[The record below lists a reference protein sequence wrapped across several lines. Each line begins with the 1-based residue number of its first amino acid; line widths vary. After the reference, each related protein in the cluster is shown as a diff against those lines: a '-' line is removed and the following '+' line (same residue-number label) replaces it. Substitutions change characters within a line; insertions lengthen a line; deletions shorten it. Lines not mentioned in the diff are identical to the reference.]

1 MDKFLALTEE
11 KRTAILN
18 AALQCFGKFG
28 YEKASINDIAVAAH
42 ISKASVFGYEKASIN
57 DIAVAAHISKASVFQ
72 YFGSKKQL
80 YIYLL
85 EYCKKII
92 EGIFDK
98 EALDSQTDLFD
109 RIMTSSKIEM
119 ESFKTQP
126 FILQFISSVW
136 EETSPDVLDSL
147 VILTEETC
155 KFRNDMILRED
166 DALKFKNPEDAG
178 PVFQMLLLM
187 AEGYAARYR
196 GADTFDFDTV
206 MDDFQKNIAILRK
219 NFYKEEY
226 LK

>member
-1 MDKFLALTEE
+1 MDKFLSLTEE

-18 AALQCFGKFG
+18 AALQCFGK
-28 YEKASINDIAVAAH
+28 
-42 ISKASVFGYEKASIN
+42 FGYEKASIN

-98 EALDSQTDLFD
+98 EALNSQTDLFD
-109 RIMTSSKIEM
+109 RILASSRMEM
-119 ESFKTQP
+119 ESFQNQP
-126 FILQFISSVW
+126 FILQFITSVW
-136 EETSPDVLDSL
+136 EETSPEVADAL
-147 VILTEETC
+147 VILTEEVC
-155 KFRNDMILRED
+155 KFRNDMVLRED
-166 DALKFKNPEDAG
+166 DALKFKNPEDAQ

-196 GADTFDFDTV
+196 GAAAFDFQAV
-206 MDDFQKNIAILRK
+206 MEDFEENIAILRK

-226 LK
+226 QK

>member
-18 AALQCFGKFG
+18 AALQCFGK
-28 YEKASINDIAVAAH
+28 
-42 ISKASVFGYEKASIN
+42 FGYEKASIN

-98 EALDSQTDLFD
+98 EALNSQTDLFD
-109 RIMTSSKIEM
+109 RILASSRMEM
-119 ESFKTQP
+119 ESFQNQP
-126 FILQFISSVW
+126 FILQFITSVW
-136 EETSPDVLDSL
+136 EETSPEVADAL
-147 VILTEETC
+147 VILTEEVC
-155 KFRNDMILRED
+155 KFRNDMVLRED
-166 DALKFKNPEDAG
+166 DALKFKNPEDAQ

-187 AEGYAARYR
+187 GEGYAARYR
-196 GADTFDFDTV
+196 GASAFDFETV
-206 MDDFQKNIAILRK
+206 MNDFEKNIAILRK

-226 LK
+226 QK

>member
-18 AALQCFGKFG
+18 AALQCFGK
-28 YEKASINDIAVAAH
+28 
-42 ISKASVFGYEKASIN
+42 FGYEKASIN

-98 EALDSQTDLFD
+98 EALNSQTDLFD
-109 RIMTSSKIEM
+109 RILASSRMEM
-119 ESFKTQP
+119 ESFQNQP
-126 FILQFISSVW
+126 FILQFITSVW
-136 EETSPDVLDSL
+136 EETSPEVADAL
-147 VILTEETC
+147 VILTEEVC
-155 KFRNDMILRED
+155 KFRNDMVLRED
-166 DALKFKNPEDAG
+166 DALKFKNPEDAQ

-196 GADTFDFDTV
+196 GAAAFDFQAV
-206 MDDFQKNIAILRK
+206 RENFEENIAILRK

-226 LK
+226 QK

>member
-18 AALQCFGKFG
+18 AALQCFGK
-28 YEKASINDIAVAAH
+28 
-42 ISKASVFGYEKASIN
+42 FGYEKASIN

-98 EALDSQTDLFD
+98 EALNSQTDLFD
-109 RIMTSSKIEM
+109 RILASSRMEM
-119 ESFKTQP
+119 ESFQNQP
-126 FILQFISSVW
+126 FILQFITSVW
-136 EETSPDVLDSL
+136 EETSPEVADAL
-147 VILTEETC
+147 VILTEEVC
-155 KFRNDMILRED
+155 KFRNDMVLRED
-166 DALKFKNPEDAG
+166 DALKFKNPEDAQ
-178 PVFQMLLLM
+178 PVYNMLLVM

-196 GADTFDFDTV
+196 NAAVFDFETV
-206 MDDFQKNIAILRK
+206 MNEFEKTISILKN

>member
-11 KRTAILN
+11 KRLTILN
-18 AALQCFGKFG
+18 AAFQCFGK
-28 YEKASINDIAVAAH
+28 
-42 ISKASVFGYEKASIN
+42 FGYEKASIN

-98 EALDSQTDLFD
+98 EALNSQTDLFD
-109 RIMTSSKIEM
+109 RILASSRMEM
-119 ESFKTQP
+119 ESFQNQP
-126 FILQFISSVW
+126 FILQFITSVW
-136 EETSPDVLDSL
+136 EETSPEVADAL
-147 VILTEETC
+147 VILTEEAC
-155 KFRNDMILRED
+155 SFRNDMVLREE
-166 DALKFKNPEDAG
+166 DALKFKNPEDAQ
-178 PVFQMLLLM
+178 PVYNMLLVM

-196 GADTFDFDTV
+196 NAAVFDFETV
-206 MDDFQKNIAILRK
+206 MNEFEKTISILKN

>member
-18 AALQCFGKFG
+18 AALQCFGK
-28 YEKASINDIAVAAH
+28 
-42 ISKASVFGYEKASIN
+42 FGYEKASIN

-98 EALDSQTDLFD
+98 EALNSQTDLFD
-109 RIMTSSKIEM
+109 RILASSRMEM
-119 ESFKTQP
+119 ESFQNQP
-126 FILQFISSVW
+126 FILQFITSVW
-136 EETSPDVLDSL
+136 EETSPEVADAL
-147 VILTEETC
+147 VILTEEVC
-155 KFRNDMILRED
+155 KFRNDMVLRED
-166 DALKFKNPEDAG
+166 DALKFKNPEDAQ

-196 GADTFDFDTV
+196 EAAAFDFQAV
-206 MDDFQKNIAILRK
+206 MEDFEENIAILRK

-226 LK
+226 QK

>member
-18 AALQCFGKFG
+18 AALQCFGK
-28 YEKASINDIAVAAH
+28 
-42 ISKASVFGYEKASIN
+42 FGYEKASIN

-98 EALDSQTDLFD
+98 ESLNSQTDLFD
-109 RIMTSSKIEM
+109 RILASSRMEM
-119 ESFKTQP
+119 ESFQNQP
-126 FILQFISSVW
+126 FILQFITSVW
-136 EETSPDVLDSL
+136 EETSPEVADAL
-147 VILTEETC
+147 VILTEEVC
-155 KFRNDMILRED
+155 KFRNDMVLRED
-166 DALKFKNPEDAG
+166 DALKFKNPEDAQ

-196 GADTFDFDTV
+196 GADTFDFDTA

-226 LK
+226 QK

>member
-42 ISKASVFGYEKASIN
+42 ISKASVF
-57 DIAVAAHISKASVFQ
+57 Q
-72 YFGSKKQL
+72 YFGSKK

-98 EALDSQTDLFD
+98 EALNSQTDLFD
-109 RIMTSSKIEM
+109 RILASSRMEM
-119 ESFKTQP
+119 ESFQNQP
-126 FILQFISSVW
+126 FILQFITSVW
-136 EETSPDVLDSL
+136 EETSPEVADAL
-147 VILTEETC
+147 VILTEEVC
-155 KFRNDMILRED
+155 KFRNDMVLRED
-166 DALKFKNPEDAG
+166 DALKFKNPEDAQ

-196 GADTFDFDTV
+196 GAAAFDFQAV
-206 MDDFQKNIAILRK
+206 MENFEENIAILRK

-226 LK
+226 QK

>member
-42 ISKASVFGYEKASIN
+42 ISKASVF
-57 DIAVAAHISKASVFQ
+57 Q
-72 YFGSKKQL
+72 YFGSKK
-80 YIYLL
+80 
-85 EYCKKII
+85 KKII

-98 EALDSQTDLFD
+98 EALNSQTDLFD
-109 RIMTSSKIEM
+109 RILASSRMEM
-119 ESFKTQP
+119 ESFQNQP
-126 FILQFISSVW
+126 FILQFITSVW
-136 EETSPDVLDSL
+136 EETSPEVADAL
-147 VILTEETC
+147 VILTEEVC
-155 KFRNDMILRED
+155 KFRNDMVLRED
-166 DALKFKNPEDAG
+166 DALKFKNPEDAQ

-196 GADTFDFDTV
+196 GAAAFDFQAV
-206 MDDFQKNIAILRK
+206 MEDFEENIAILRK

-226 LK
+226 QK

>member
-11 KRTAILN
+11 KRLTILN
-18 AALQCFGKFG
+18 AAFQCFGK
-28 YEKASINDIAVAAH
+28 
-42 ISKASVFGYEKASIN
+42 FGYEKASIN

-98 EALDSQTDLFD
+98 EALNSQTDLFD
-109 RIMTSSKIEM
+109 RILASSRMEM
-119 ESFKTQP
+119 ESFQNQP
-126 FILQFISSVW
+126 FILQFITSVW
-136 EETSPDVLDSL
+136 EETSPEVADAL
-147 VILTEETC
+147 VILTEEVC
-155 KFRNDMILRED
+155 KFRNDMVLRED
-166 DALKFKNPEDAG
+166 DALKFKNPEDAQ

-196 GADTFDFDTV
+196 GAAFDFQAV
-206 MDDFQKNIAILRK
+206 MEDFEENIAILRK

-226 LK
+226 QK

>member
-42 ISKASVFGYEKASIN
+42 ISKASVF
-57 DIAVAAHISKASVFQ
+57 Q
-72 YFGSKKQL
+72 YFGSK
-80 YIYLL
+80 
-85 EYCKKII
+85 KKII

-98 EALDSQTDLFD
+98 EALNSQTDLFD
-109 RIMTSSKIEM
+109 RILASSRMEM
-119 ESFKTQP
+119 ESFQNQP
-126 FILQFISSVW
+126 FILQFITSVW
-136 EETSPDVLDSL
+136 EETSPEVADAL
-147 VILTEETC
+147 VILTEEVC
-155 KFRNDMILRED
+155 KFRNDMVLRED
-166 DALKFKNPEDAG
+166 DALKFKNPEDAQ

-196 GADTFDFDTV
+196 GAAAFDFQAV
-206 MDDFQKNIAILRK
+206 MENFEENIAILRK

-226 LK
+226 QK

>member
-11 KRTAILN
+11 KRLTILN
-18 AALQCFGKFG
+18 AALQCFGKFC
-28 YEKASINDIAVAAH
+28 
-42 ISKASVFGYEKASIN
+42 YEKASIN

-126 FILQFISSVW
+126 LILQFISSVW

-147 VILTEETC
+147 AILTEETC

>member
-42 ISKASVFGYEKASIN
+42 N
-57 DIAVAAHISKASVFQ
+57 SKASVFQ

-98 EALDSQTDLFD
+98 EALNSQKDLFD
-109 RIMTSSKIEM
+109 RILASSRMEM
-119 ESFKTQP
+119 ESFQNQP
-126 FILQFISSVW
+126 FILQFITSVW
-136 EETSPDVLDSL
+136 EETSPEVADAL
-147 VILTEETC
+147 VILTEEVC
-155 KFRNDMILRED
+155 KFRNDMVLRED
-166 DALKFKNPEDAG
+166 DALMEKPLNFDPFGQVEFA
-178 PVFQMLLLM
+178 PLALM
-187 AEGYAARYR
+187 
-196 GADTFDFDTV
+196 
-206 MDDFQKNIAILRK
+206 
-219 NFYKEEY
+219 
-226 LK
+226 